1 MQTLSRHRNFEN
13 FMFRKTPHKPAQ
25 CKQDDHD
32 TIITKLDMKTTQAGL
47 ARICGVT
54 RNAIWYRIQ
63 KGHLRPDE
71 NGLLDVSRARRALK
85 RRGSRIF
92 IPYNERELLEI
103 EKLKLQ
109 TYKLRKQIGVL
120 EGSLVP
126 INKLDEL
133 MTARRL
139 DVFEIF
145 REHMIEDIYLE
156 LAEETSDLKIYGK
169 LLQACQE
176 AAYQF
181 SETQNINPI

>member
-1 MQTLSRHRNFEN
+1 
-13 FMFRKTPHKPAQ
+13 
-25 CKQDDHD
+25 
-32 TIITKLDMKTTQAGL
+32 MKTTQAGL
-47 ARICGVT
+47 ARICGVS
-54 RNAIWYRIQ
+54 RSAIWYRVQ

-109 TYKLRKQIGVL
+109 TYKLRKQIDEIDGN
-120 EGSLVP
+120 LVP
-126 INKLDEL
+126 IKKLNEL

-145 REHMIEDIYLE
+145 REHMIDRLYLD
-156 LAEETSDLKIYGK
+156 LAEEKNDLRIYGK
-169 LLQACQE
+169 LLQACQ
-176 AAYQF
+176 AAADEF
-181 SETQNINPI
+181 SVYLVTL

>member
-1 MQTLSRHRNFEN
+1 
-13 FMFRKTPHKPAQ
+13 
-25 CKQDDHD
+25 
-32 TIITKLDMKTTQAGL
+32 MKTTQAGL
-47 ARICGVT
+47 ARICGVS
-54 RNAIWYRIQ
+54 RSAIWYRVQ

-109 TYKLRKQIGVL
+109 TYKLRKQIDEIDGN
-120 EGSLVP
+120 LVP
-126 INKLDEL
+126 IKKLNEL

-145 REHMIEDIYLE
+145 RDHMIVKLCPE
-156 LAEETSDLKIYGK
+156 LV
-169 LLQACQE
+169 
-176 AAYQF
+176 
-181 SETQNINPI
+181 

>member
-1 MQTLSRHRNFEN
+1 
-13 FMFRKTPHKPAQ
+13 
-25 CKQDDHD
+25 
-32 TIITKLDMKTTQAGL
+32 MKTTQAGL
-47 ARICGVT
+47 ARICGVS
-54 RNAIWYRIQ
+54 RSAIWYRVKQ
-63 KGHLRPDE
+63 GHLRPDE

-133 MTARRL
+133 MSDRRL

-145 REHMIEDIYLE
+145 REHMIDRLYLD
-156 LAEETSDLKIYGK
+156 LAEETNDRRIYGK
-169 LLQACQE
+169 LFQACH
-176 AAYQF
+176 AAADEWG
-181 SETQNINPI
+181 SLMC

>member
-1 MQTLSRHRNFEN
+1 
-13 FMFRKTPHKPAQ
+13 MFRKTPQNLAQ
-25 CKQDDHD
+25 CKQDDPD